1 MKVPPA
7 RKISKE
13 VLLSCAYRIAEA
25 QGISAV
31 TSRSVAGL
39 AGCSIQPVFS
49 HFPTMED
56 LRQETFSYACQRFLQ
71 EILPFR
77 KKPDFPAL
85 VSQWTLDL
93 ARHRPNLYKL
103 LYLSDGFSKGSMED
117 MMMGFESNRQM
128 AASLSAAYGL
138 SEQDCQAILV
148 RSCLLLSGICT
159 MICINHMEI
168 SDREA
173 LTMVSETVEDMIE
186 RRRRK

>member
-1 MKVPPA
+1 MPPA
-7 RKISKE
+7 VKITKE
-13 VLLSCAYRIAEA
+13 ALLSCAYRIAEA
-25 QGISAV
+25 DGIGAV
-31 TSRSVAGL
+31 TSRSVAKL

-56 LRQETFSYACQRFLQ
+56 LRQETFSYACQCFTKEVLA
-71 EILPFR
+71 FR
-77 KKPDFPAL
+77 GKPDFPAL
-85 VSQWTLDL
+85 VSRWTLDL

-103 LYLSDGFSKGSMED
+103 LYLSDGFAKGSMAD

-128 AASLSAAYGL
+128 VSSLSDSYGL

-173 LTMVSETVEDMIE
+173 LSMVSETVEDMIK
-186 RRRRK
+186 RRRTK